1 MPLAGIRVLD
11 LGRFIAG
18 PFCGVLLADLGA
30 DVIKIELP
38 GRGDEIRYH
47 GVLVDGESSY
57 FVGLNRSKRSLT
69 LDLKA
74 EEGRAIF
81 RRLVQEADVVLE
93 NFRPDVMRKLGLHY
107 DALRD
112 INPAIIYCG
121 ISGFG
126 KDGPYA
132 FRPSFD
138 FIAQGMSGLMSVTGF
153 PDREPVRVGIPISD
167 YVAATYGAY
176 GILAAVVA
184 RQRTGAGQEVQISLV
199 DAMVS
204 LLSFQADKYFGRGE
218 VPERDGNDHG
228 VTSPYGSFKALDGY
242 INIAPAGDVMWERLA
257 RALGREELIQ
267 DPRFLTNDLRREH
280 RQTINGI
287 INEITCKRTMADWI
301 EYLNKAGIPCGPIY
315 NLRQTFADP
324 QIRHQEMV
332 LEIAQ
337 PSGKVKTLGFPLKLS
352 RTPAAIHRPA
362 PQLGQHTEEIL
373 ASLGYA
379 PATIEDLRARGVI

>member
-1 MPLAGIRVLD
+1 MPLTGIRVLD

-107 DALRD
+107 EALRD

-167 YVAATYGAY
+167 YVAATYAAY

-204 LLSFQADKYFGRGE
+204 LLSYQADKYFGQGE
-218 VPERDGNDHG
+218 VPDRGGNDHG
-228 VTSPYGSFKALDGY
+228 VASPYGTFKALDGY
-242 INIAPAGDVMWERLA
+242 INIAPAGDAMWERLA
-257 RALGREELIQ
+257 RALGREDLIQ
-267 DPRFLTNDLRREH
+267 DPRFLTNDLRREN
-280 RQTINGI
+280 RQAINGI
-287 INEITCKRTMADWI
+287 INEITCKRTMSDWI

-315 NLRQTFADP
+315 NLGQTFADP
-324 QIRHQEMV
+324 QIKHQGMV

-337 PSGKVKTLGFPLKLS
+337 PSGKLKTLGFPLKLS
-352 RTPAAIHRPA
+352 RTPAALHRPA

-373 ASLGYA
+373 TSLGYA
-379 PATIEDLRARGVI
+379 PARIEDLRARGVI